1 MADGDSQHAAPGASP
16 VMGPATNN
24 IILTTEMHAAPVARA
39 TTSGLDQEVRA
50 PQTLTSAAGMWTQ
63 LTSTTWH
70 VSCHVPLDSFL
81 HFNGPAVITR
91 YNMNFCRR
99 KQWPELATR
108 TAYEPSNKYSAADT
122 LALTPLGRATL
133 LQEPSRRV
141 WRWELAC
148 SGAAAHGKEPPNP
161 ARRRRRR
168 RRPWGQQR
176 RPWRGERVRSSAM
189 QGRDAGCS
197 LQ

>member
-50 PQTLTSAAGMWTQ
+50 PQMLTSAAGMWTQ

-91 YNMNFCRR
+91 YNMNFCG
-99 KQWPELATR
+99 PLSCSSAPP
-108 TAYEPSNKYSAADT
+108 TAAAM
-122 LALTPLGRATL
+122 
-133 LQEPSRRV
+133 
-141 WRWELAC
+141 
-148 SGAAAHGKEPPNP
+148 GAAAAAM
-161 ARRRRRR
+161 ARRA
-168 RRPWGQQR
+168 
-176 RPWRGERVRSSAM
+176 SS
-189 QGRDAGCS
+189 QLRDAGTPAAVCS
-197 LQ
+197 DGGEACA